1 MYSSPAT
8 PGGVGWRLA
17 SSTNTCVLAIGR
29 PIGTRVSADATRWM
43 VDQMVVSVGPYM
55 FHSSAHRGSSAR
67 TRSGGRASPP
77 HRIFRLG
84 EPLHPAATSA
94 RHSAG
99 VACITVQADS
109 RIRSIRRAGS
119 RVSSRLAIAT
129 RPPLTS
135 GRNSSRPAISKDSV
149 VTARI
154 VSAAVNPGV
163 RCIDSRKFT
172 TAEWGISTPLGLPV
186 EPDV

>member
-1 MYSSPAT
+1 MDTGPSE
-8 PGGVGWRLA
+8 GV
-17 SSTNTCVLAIGR
+17 
-29 PIGTRVSADATRWM
+29 TRSM
-43 VDQMVVSVGPYM
+43 VDQTVVSVGPYM
-55 FHSSAHRGSSAR
+55 FHSSAQRGSSAR
-67 TRSGGRASPP
+67 ARSGGRASPP
-77 HRIFRLG
+77 HKTLRFA

-99 VACITVQADS
+99 VACITVHADS

-119 RVSSRLAIAT
+119 SVSSRPAITT
-129 RPPLTS
+129 RPPVAS
-135 GRNSSRPAISKDSV
+135 GRNSSRPAMSKESV

-154 VSAAVNPGV
+154 VSAAVKPGV

-172 TAEWGISTPLGLPV
+172 IAAWGISTPLGLPV